1 MDLERSDQTASK
13 AKLLAEAKKKKKKKS
28 LSELSV
34 FTKTTYR
41 VARFE
46 FS

>member
-13 AKLLAEAKKKKKKKS
+13 AKLLAEAKKKS
-28 LSELSV
+28 LSELS
-34 FTKTTYR
+34 FLTKTTYR